1 MKLIGFF
8 WGLIS
13 LLSVSAI
20 ANPSQYESYND
31 NYMDFSITIGD
42 TINGVTQVSC
52 VNMCIIS
59 GVFPGG
65 ATLVCD
71 SGTDVCVRVA
81 GSITTTNNNGN
92 GNSGNGNSGNGNSG
106 NGNSGNGNSGNSN
119 TGNSGPS
126 APTNP

>member
-1 MKLIGFF
+1 MFKNIIAGFAIA
-8 WGLIS
+8 LS
-13 LLSVSAI
+13 LAVS

-31 NYMDFSITIGD
+31 NYMDFNITIGD

-52 VNMCIIS
+52 TNMCVIS

-81 GSITTTNNNGN
+81 GSITVTNGN
-92 GNSGNGNSGNGNSG
+92 GSGNSGNGNSGNSG
-106 NGNSGNGNSGNSN
+106 NGNSN